1 MSASGIYDCVVIGAG
16 IAGASVA
23 YELSQDASVLLL
35 EMESAP
41 GYHTTGRSA
50 AVLAPSYGPAPI
62 RALTRASVPFFES
75 PPEGFCDDPLVSPH
89 EVIMLARKDQMGSLE
104 RFFEG
109 AGSEADL
116 TRLNAGELR
125 ARHPLLRQGYGEAG
139 ALDPSTHVMD
149 VDLLH
154 RGFLRGFKARGG
166 SLAVGSE
173 VTSLSR
179 SNGVWDVQ
187 AGEVFRGS
195 VVVNASGAW
204 ADHVGALAGAERIG
218 LVPKRRTALI
228 VEGPW
233 GVDVARLPMIVDID
247 EQFYMKPEAG
257 KLLISPANEDPV
269 EPHDVQPEE
278 MDVALCVDRITRAF
292 DLEVRRIEHS
302 WAGLRS
308 FVADKSPV
316 VGYSELV
323 EGFFWLAGQGGYGI
337 QSAPGLSRLGAA
349 LARGEDVPEDL
360 VAEGVRVEDLA
371 VGRG

>member
-1 MSASGIYDCVVIGAG
+1 
-16 IAGASVA
+16 
-23 YELSQDASVLLL
+23 
-35 EMESAP
+35 
-41 GYHTTGRSA
+41 
-50 AVLAPSYGPAPI
+50 
-62 RALTRASVPFFES
+62 
-75 PPEGFCDDPLVSPH
+75 
-89 EVIMLARKDQMGSLE
+89 
-104 RFFEG
+104 
-109 AGSEADL
+109 
-116 TRLNAGELR
+116 
-125 ARHPLLRQGYGEAG
+125 
-139 ALDPSTHVMD
+139 
-149 VDLLH
+149 
-154 RGFLRGFKARGG
+154 
-166 SLAVGSE
+166 
-173 VTSLSR
+173 
-179 SNGVWDVQ
+179 
-187 AGEVFRGS
+187 
-195 VVVNASGAW
+195 
-204 ADHVGALAGAERIG
+204 
-218 LVPKRRTALI
+218 
-228 VEGPW
+228 
-233 GVDVARLPMIVDID
+233 VDID

-316 VGYSELV
+316 VGFSESV